1 MPRVKIDDNLD
12 RVYRY
17 VREYVEENGYPPS
30 VREIGSEL
38 HIKSTASVYYYL
50 NKLEEQ
56 GKIRKGSNKNRA
68 IELTG
73 PRCKTCDVSLGGRV
87 QAGIPI
93 TAIEN
98 IEDVFTLPAD
108 LFRGS
113 SDDLF
118 MLTVQ
123 GESMMEAGILDGDL
137 IIVRKQPTANNG
149 DIVVAMIDGEV
160 TVKRF
165 YKKSDHFVLHPEN
178 SSMEDII
185 VRELEIVGLV
195 TGLIRS
201 Y

>member
-1 MPRVKIDDNLD
+1 
-12 RVYRY
+12 
-17 VREYVEENGYPPS
+17 
-30 VREIGSEL
+30 
-38 HIKSTASVYYYL
+38 
-50 NKLEEQ
+50 
-56 GKIRKGSNKNRA
+56 
-68 IELTG
+68 
-73 PRCKTCDVSLGGRV
+73 
-87 QAGIPI
+87 
-93 TAIEN
+93 
-98 IEDVFTLPAD
+98 
-108 LFRGS
+108 
-113 SDDLF
+113 
-118 MLTVQ
+118 
-123 GESMMEAGILDGDL
+123 MMEAGILDGDL